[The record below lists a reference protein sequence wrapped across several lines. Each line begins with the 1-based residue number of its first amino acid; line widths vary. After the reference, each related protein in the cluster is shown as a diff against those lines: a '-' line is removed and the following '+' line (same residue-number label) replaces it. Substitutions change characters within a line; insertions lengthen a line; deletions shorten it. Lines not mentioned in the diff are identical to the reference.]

1 MANKQY
7 AYLVGIIIVA
17 FLLVVFR
24 SFAVGVQWNPLGF
37 IPKTRVGQIFLPV
50 EVQYL
55 LMAVLIVLGI
65 AAAVY
70 AERRTK
76 KKR

>member
-1 MANKQY
+1 MVNKQY
-7 AYLVGIIIVA
+7 AYLVVIVIVA

-24 SFAVGVQWNPLGF
+24 SLAVGVEWNPLGF
-37 IPKTRVGQIFLPV
+37 IPKTRVGQLFLPV

-55 LMAVLIVLGI
+55 LMAVLIILGI

-70 AERRTK
+70 AERVTRR
-76 KKR
+76 KR